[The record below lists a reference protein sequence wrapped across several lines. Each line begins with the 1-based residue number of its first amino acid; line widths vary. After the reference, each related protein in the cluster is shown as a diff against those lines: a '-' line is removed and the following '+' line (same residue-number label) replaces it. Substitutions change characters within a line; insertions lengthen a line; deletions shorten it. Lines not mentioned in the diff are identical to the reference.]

1 MREGPGS
8 MGTAAV
14 RVGERVWLGPRPRGE
29 RGRRVGHPVGAS
41 WLTDGRRRWGLLCL
55 IVLVAAGSWSG
66 AVAAPSGASTPVA
79 ATPVAQGDCVVPA
92 GGSSESK
99 PTPGVTPTKSAGDVI
114 IQFVDETP
122 DAATPATIAGTPVAT
137 TAGAADATLA
147 PELTAVAHALA
158 ACFSQGKASTIVNL
172 ATERYLGQLYGD
184 GTPLSRDDYLKL
196 APDLDPVPTV
206 IRSLR
211 DVRLEKNGHASAEVV
226 SVVGKQLLRGR
237 WTFVQAP
244 RAERKPG
251 RTAWRVDAE
260 APLAFTPPA
269 DVTRLEVAMEEY
281 AFGLTETEAKG
292 PDVVL
297 SGRNGGAEDHEMLIL
312 RFASGLTTADLLRQT
327 GPGLPR
333 GVTYVGQATVP
344 AGGRASLVLV
354 GLKPGDYTIVCLF
367 PTQRGTPHLALGM
380 EATFTVT

>member
-1 MREGPGS
+1 
-8 MGTAAV
+8 
-14 RVGERVWLGPRPRGE
+14 VGG
-29 RGRRVGHPVGAS
+29 
-41 WLTDGRRRWGLLCL
+41 
-55 IVLVAAGSWSG
+55 
-66 AVAAPSGASTPVA
+66 
-79 ATPVAQGDCVVPA
+79 
-92 GGSSESK
+92 
-99 PTPGVTPTKSAGDVI
+99 
-114 IQFVDETP
+114 
-122 DAATPATIAGTPVAT
+122 
-137 TAGAADATLA
+137 ADATLA

-172 ATERYLGQLYGD
+172 ATERYLGQLYG
-184 GTPLSRDDYLKL
+184 GGIPLSREDYLKL

-211 DVRLEKNGHASAEVV
+211 DVRLDKSGHATADVV
-226 SVVGKQLLRGR
+226 SVVGKQLLRSR

-244 RAERKPG
+244 RAARKPG

-260 APLAFTPPA
+260 APLTFTPPA
-269 DVTRLEVAMEEY
+269 DATRLEVAMEEY

-297 SGRNGGAEDHEMLIL
+297 SGHNGGAEDHEMLVL
-312 RFASGLTTADLLRQT
+312 RFAPGLTTADLLRQT

-344 AGGRASLVLV
+344 AGGRANLVLV
-354 GLKPGDYTIVCLF
+354 GLKPGDYAIVCLF

-380 EATFTVT
+380 EATLTVT